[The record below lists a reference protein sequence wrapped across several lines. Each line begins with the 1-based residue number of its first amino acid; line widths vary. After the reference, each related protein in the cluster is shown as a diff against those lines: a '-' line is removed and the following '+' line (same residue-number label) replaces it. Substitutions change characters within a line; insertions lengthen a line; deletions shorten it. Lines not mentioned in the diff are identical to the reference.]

1 MPAAKRQRVSDAGI
15 SRRPSQTTAHS
26 GTASPRKLHA
36 VDGPTP
42 PPFSRSN
49 ETSTVREKTA
59 SGRESEPRETVPS
72 EVSPTVAKPKRV
84 RTGCL
89 TCRNRHLK
97 CDEALPTCLNCQ
109 KSNRKCERGIRLNFI
124 DLKVEQPPVLLPP
137 VDWKVKFQDESRQ
150 IASEYVGG
158 AARYAKLTSG
168 PVTPS
173 RETPGAESRPQ
184 RPSNPIGPGSS
195 RVVETN
201 RAAPFASAHAVYYPG
216 TLHRTVQE
224 QTFTGY
230 EEQLSHTHSRKSS
243 DAFLAL
249 SSGPTPGS
257 SHSGGGGRAPS
268 FSLGP
273 LHDPYGM
280 REEAYQTGYGY
291 RSGDGSSVASSLVPQ
306 GVAAS
311 SSGSYRHATGSG
323 APDPHD
329 GLMTPQS
336 EKTGERDYLNTPEEI
351 HYMQVFIEDVAVWM
365 DSLDN
370 QKHFG
375 RIIPYLALKS
385 PMLLNAF
392 FACGVKHLTLVDG
405 GSYKDDKALYYYDTA
420 TTQLLRSLQNPE
432 RDTEECATTA
442 VVLNVYEIMSE
453 RPAARMNHI
462 AGARAL
468 IRECKW
474 NAKSTGIGAACFW
487 LNVGMEILS
496 CLAFNWAIAWDP
508 DHWGVDPNELMNM
521 TPDSPG
527 REGKT
532 PNASE
537 TGHHTTAPVTEDS
550 PLLLSS
556 IAGVGD
562 EEVWVHRIL
571 YIVAKVANFRASIP
585 QFQEPSPHDEQV
597 KLQSRFQEW
606 QQLKH
611 WCDTWN
617 ANCPRSLR
625 PYGYLF
631 AASTKSAFPN
641 VWLIKRVAIV
651 GRLFY
656 HTAMCLLAQINP
668 LKPPHHDDEESRI
681 QQQHHAH
688 QVCGIIA
695 HTKDAG
701 VSSVAIRSLAI
712 AGAVLR
718 DPREQNEVL
727 AMVNRIYRLT
737 GWNLKGVIG
746 ELRRAWGW
754 DPPDVPPSTATS
766 TAPSLPPH
774 AASAP
779 VIAPAAQGGTLGA
792 AAVINQLF
800 GPRDPSGHS
809 TMLQQQQQEDTRRTS
824 QPPLPPVIPSA
835 AAAAAAAAAERHRHA
850 SLTSNPPPL
859 LPSYS
864 MFSASSNTATG
875 VARHGSIASSSHPS
889 PAGTAHTPASM
900 SVSSTAANAP
910 TPPSRPMVNPLLA
923 QADFNQ
929 PNHPYRE
936 WYKPPEKG
944 SASHH
949 SFGSG
954 GGGLWPY

>member
-1 MPAAKRQRVSDAGI
+1 M
-15 SRRPSQTTAHS
+15 H
-26 GTASPRKLHA
+26 
-36 VDGPTP
+36 
-42 PPFSRSN
+42 
-49 ETSTVREKTA
+49 
-59 SGRESEPRETVPS
+59 
-72 EVSPTVAKPKRV
+72 
-84 RTGCL
+84 
-89 TCRNRHLK
+89 
-97 CDEALPTCLNCQ
+97 
-109 KSNRKCERGIRLNFI
+109 
-124 DLKVEQPPVLLPP
+124 
-137 VDWKVKFQDESRQ
+137 
-150 IASEYVGG
+150 
-158 AARYAKLTSG
+158 
-168 PVTPS
+168 
-173 RETPGAESRPQ
+173 
-184 RPSNPIGPGSS
+184 
-195 RVVETN
+195 
-201 RAAPFASAHAVYYPG
+201 
-216 TLHRTVQE
+216 E
-224 QTFTGY
+224 QTFTSY
-230 EEQLSHTHSRKSS
+230 EDQLAHTHSRKSS

-336 EKTGERDYLNTPEEI
+336 ERTGERDYLNTPEEI
-351 HYMQVFIEDVAVWM
+351 HYMQVFIEDVAIWM

-392 FACGVKHLTLVDG
+392 FACGVKHLTLVDTT

-496 CLAFNWAIAWDP
+496 CLGSNWELAWDP
-508 DHWGVDPNELMNM
+508 DHWGIDPNELMNM
-521 TPDSPG
+521 TPDPPG

-532 PNASE
+532 SNASE
-537 TGHHTTAPVTEDS
+537 TGHHTTAAAAEELPFF
-550 PLLLSS
+550 LSS
-556 IAGVGD
+556 IAGVGN
-562 EEVWVHRIL
+562 EEIWVHRIL

-585 QFQEPSPHDEQV
+585 QLQEPNANPNPHDEQV
-597 KLQSRFQEW
+597 KLQGRFQEW

-641 VWLIKRVAIV
+641 VWCVTR
-651 GRLFY
+651 Y
-656 HTAMCLLAQINP
+656 
-668 LKPPHHDDEESRI
+668 
-681 QQQHHAH
+681 
-688 QVCGIIA
+688 
-695 HTKDAG
+695 
-701 VSSVAIRSLAI
+701 
-712 AGAVLR
+712 VL
-718 DPREQNEVL
+718 
-727 AMVNRIYRLT
+727 T
-737 GWNLKGVIG
+737 
-746 ELRRAWGW
+746 
-754 DPPDVPPSTATS
+754 PS
-766 TAPSLPPH
+766 
-774 AASAP
+774 
-779 VIAPAAQGGTLGA
+779 PAAQQHLIPFIHTNPEMQA
-792 AAVINQLF
+792 HQA
-800 GPRDPSGHS
+800 
-809 TMLQQQQQEDTRRTS
+809 RRHCG
-824 QPPLPPVIPSA
+824 PPVLP
-835 AAAAAAAAAERHRHA
+835 HCHV
-850 SLTSNPPPL
+850 PP
-859 LPSYS
+859 
-864 MFSASSNTATG
+864 
-875 VARHGSIASSSHPS
+875 
-889 PAGTAHTPASM
+889 
-900 SVSSTAANAP
+900 
-910 TPPSRPMVNPLLA
+910 RP
-923 QADFNQ
+923 NQ
-929 PNHPYRE
+929 PVE
-936 WYKPPEKG
+936 
-944 SASHH
+944 ASP
-949 SFGSG
+949 S
-954 GGGLWPY
+954 